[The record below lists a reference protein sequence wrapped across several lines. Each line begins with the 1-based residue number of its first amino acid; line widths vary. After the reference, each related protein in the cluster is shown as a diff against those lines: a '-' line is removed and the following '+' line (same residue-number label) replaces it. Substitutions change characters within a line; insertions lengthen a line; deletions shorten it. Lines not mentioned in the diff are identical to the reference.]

1 MQIHHKKHKSHKT
14 NFFDFAQSPQAL
26 VVSER
31 SALFVFLCLLWPF
44 PVKIPLPNFANA
56 SDINI
61 LLIIPFVDNSF

>member
-1 MQIHHKKHKSHKT
+1 VR
-14 NFFDFAQSPQAL
+14 NAGSPQKAQKSQNQFFYIAQNPHAS

-44 PVKIPLPNFANA
+44 PVKIPLPKFANA

-61 LLIIPFVDNSF
+61 